1 MYGHLHRSHSI
12 PVFEHDETFSLL
24 FTVKRTIRRTFTKLF
39 REIQKFLP
47 TSVCDCLNFHS
58 WMTPTNDKMLVVQH
72 DQRSNY
78 GLVAL
83 IPVHNAFLITNP
95 EQQRHINET
104 LSKTRFHS
112 RNNVIDISIL
122 LDRMTELK
130 QAIAS
135 YVSCS
140 PRRQWNARKAK
151 RSQSP
156 RGRGQGRKS
165 KRYAGVY
172 KRT

>member
-1 MYGHLHRSHSI
+1 M
-12 PVFEHDETFSLL
+12 
-24 FTVKRTIRRTFTKLF
+24 
-39 REIQKFLP
+39 
-47 TSVCDCLNFHS
+47 
-58 WMTPTNDKMLVVQH
+58 
-72 DQRSNY
+72 
-78 GLVAL
+78 AL
-83 IPVHNAFLITNP
+83 IPVRNAFLITNP

-104 LSKTRFHS
+104 LSETRFHS

-172 KRT
+172 KRTYPVLIFLSFSRSISAVFRSRSLITARDRKISIRTNRYLKC